1 MSSVRRVPK
10 PVGSSYPTGPAGP
23 RRLGPALVVG
33 IGGAALAV
41 AAVLSPAAVDHGPDV
56 CPFRIMTGLPC
67 PGCGLT
73 RSWTHLMHGDVA
85 GAIALNVFGPI
96 TMAVT
101 AIAVVLAVWRLMAGP
116 AALARLRLG
125 RLMPYA
131 LAVVGIWLVYGVA
144 RIIDAAAGWGLF
156 PTVV

>member
-1 MSSVRRVPK
+1 M
-10 PVGSSYPTGPAGP
+10 
-23 RRLGPALVVG
+23 
-33 IGGAALAV
+33 AV

-67 PGCGLT
+67 PGGGVT
-73 RSWTHLMHGDVA
+73 PRWTPPMHGDVA
-85 GAIALNVFGPI
+85 GAIGLNVFGPI

-116 AALARLRLG
+116 AALASLRLG